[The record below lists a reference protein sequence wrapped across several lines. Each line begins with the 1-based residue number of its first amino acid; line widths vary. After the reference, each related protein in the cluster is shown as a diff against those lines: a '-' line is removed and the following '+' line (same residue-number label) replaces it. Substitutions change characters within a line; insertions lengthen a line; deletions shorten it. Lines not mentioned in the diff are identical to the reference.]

1 MSESAVVFTDNMLL
15 DNVSS
20 DGSNGPNREDA
31 LRSEFVNSASF
42 LCLLHFF
49 VKRIAPFSQVPKIA
63 ISVNNRRE

>member
-31 LRSEFVNSASF
+31 LRSEFVNSASS
-42 LCLLHFF
+42 LCSSFQIY
-49 VKRIAPFSQVPKIA
+49 VI
-63 ISVNNRRE
+63 